1 MILVIDDDPTILS
14 SLKILLTHSGYEIK
28 AVSSPEEAVDV
39 VRAVT
44 PELVLMDMNY
54 SRSTSGQEGLILLKQ
69 IHIFRPKVPVILMT
83 AWGSIELAVEGMR
96 EGAFDFVTKPWDN
109 RRLLDRIATAI
120 SLSGGES
127 PSEKSLSKAGGGF
140 VRDRIIGRS
149 PALDKLLETAAR
161 VAPTN
166 AAILITGESGT
177 GKELIAEAIHN
188 NSNRAGKPFVK
199 VNLGGISQ
207 SLFESEMFGHVK
219 GAFTGAVTD
228 RIGRFAA
235 ADGGT
240 IFLDEIGELD
250 LSSQVKMLRVLQE
263 QTFEPLGSSRS
274 VRVDVRIICA
284 TNADLPAMVAARQFR
299 EDLFYRIN
307 LVTLSVPPL
316 RERSGDIPA
325 LARHFARQLRESS
338 PGVGDVEISRSA
350 EQWLCRQPFPGNIR
364 ELKNLV
370 ERTILVSG
378 KDILDAED
386 FSAFPSPHASDV
398 AESSSETGTLE
409 DVERRRI
416 LAAVKESA
424 GNLSRA
430 ASILGISRGALYRR
444 LEKYGIDT

>member
-14 SLKILLTHSGYEIK
+14 SLRILLCHSGYEIK

-39 VRAVT
+39 VRAVS

-120 SLSGGES
+120 SLSSGVS
-127 PSEKSLSKAGGGF
+127 SDSSSSKGHGGF
-140 VRDRIIGRS
+140 IRDRIIGRS
-149 PALDKLLETAAR
+149 PALEKLLETAAR

-219 GAFTGAVTD
+219 GAFTGAVAD

-284 TNADLPAMVAARQFR
+284 TNVDLPAMVAARQFR

-325 LARHFARQLRESS
+325 LACHFARQLRESS

-378 KDILDAED
+378 KDILEAED
-386 FSAFPSPHASDV
+386 FSAFSSPHAADV
-398 AESSSETGTLE
+398 AESSSGTGTLE

-416 LAAVKESA
+416 FAAVKESA

-430 ASILGISRGALYRR
+430 AAILGISRGALYRR